1 MRGSAHVLGLALELK
16 YGAHL
21 CVGPAIEVRHPIA
34 QQKNRIPGEAGRG
47 ETVAYVACYFRP
59 A

>member
-1 MRGSAHVLGLALELK
+1 VLGLALELK